1 MVDINKGEECR
12 SRLVVAR
19 VQNVKQIGCVFT
31 ATPPR
36 HKANC
41 GATPPLEVFR
51 SLLICATIEELPND
65 VGQRMSHGRHV
76 TFTVDPES
84 GWRLGHV
91 HTDRQSFLPF
101 VPFTNSTSAGHS
113 DPH

>member
-1 MVDINKGEECR
+1 MGR
-12 SRLVVAR
+12 HQQGRR
-19 VQNVKQIGCVFT
+19 VPQSIGRCKSTKRETDWLFFT
-31 ATPPR
+31 VTL
-36 HKANC
+36 
-41 GATPPLEVFR
+41 PLEVFR
-51 SLLICATIEELPND
+51 SLLVCATIEELPND
-65 VGQRMSHGRHV
+65 VGQRMSLGRHV

-101 VPFTNSTSAGHS
+101 VPFTNSTSAGNS